1 MLFLYLLTIQ
11 SQRAIT
17 INHNLPGFLEFQC
30 IAHPAMTYTIVAW
43 LSTILLFP
51 AASGIA
57 LAKNIC
63 LSGIY
68 IEFVEVI
75 YSFYAAQTLGKL
87 YQSQRKA
94 NANIN
99 VRCCRCLLPVSI
111 QVLTQPSPL

>member
-1 MLFLYLLTIQ
+1 
-11 SQRAIT
+11 
-17 INHNLPGFLEFQC
+17 
-30 IAHPAMTYTIVAW
+30 MTYTIVAW